1 VKSVLVAMHLVACQ
15 PDLLICEDMSVN
27 AKRWA
32 DIETCRQDRALEMAR
47 LKQLICED
55 MSVNAKRWA
64 DIETCRQDRA
74 LEMAGLKQDLPDW
87 AVVMS
92 RCRYLIGRDAR
103 STPAF

>member
-1 VKSVLVAMHLVACQ
+1 MKSVLVAMHLVACQ
-15 PDLLICEDMSVN
+15 PDLLICEDMSIN

-47 LKQLICED
+47 
-55 MSVNAKRWA
+55 
-64 DIETCRQDRA
+64 
-74 LEMAGLKQDLPDW
+74 LKQDLPDW

>member
-15 PDLLICEDMSVN
+15 PDL
-27 AKRWA
+27 
-32 DIETCRQDRALEMAR
+32 
-47 LKQLICED
+47 LICED